1 MIRNKKE
8 IIDILIK
15 IGAISINT
23 ENKYWWTSGILS
35 PIYIDNRLIFNYPK
49 ERKIIESSLAQLIK
63 EKFPQATKIVGV
75 ATAGIGH
82 GALVADILDLPF
94 AYSRTSQ
101 KEHGKKNMIEGKIDQ
116 DDKIVIVEDLIS
128 TGKSVKIVAEEMNI
142 HNFNVVGVVSIFTYD
157 LLKSRNCFKELN
169 LQSYSLVDS
178 DILVD
183 SLRANENFSN
193 SQVDEVHNFL
203 THLKG

>member
-1 MIRNKKE
+1 MIKNKSE
-8 IIDILIK
+8 IINILIN

-49 ERKIIESSLAQLIK
+49 ERNIIENSLANLIK
-63 EKFPQATKIVGV
+63 EKFPEVTKIVGV

-82 GALVADILDLPF
+82 GALVADILELPF

-101 KEHGKKNMIEGKIDQ
+101 KEHGKKNMIEGKIEN

-128 TGKSVKIVAEEMNI
+128 TGKSVKVVVEEMNM
-142 HNFNVVGVVSIFTYD
+142 HNYNVIGVVSIFTYN

-169 LQSYSLVDS
+169 IQSYSLVDS
-178 DILVD
+178 DILVE
-183 SLRANENFSN
+183 SLKANKNFSK
-193 SQVDEVHNFL
+193 SQVEEVYNFL